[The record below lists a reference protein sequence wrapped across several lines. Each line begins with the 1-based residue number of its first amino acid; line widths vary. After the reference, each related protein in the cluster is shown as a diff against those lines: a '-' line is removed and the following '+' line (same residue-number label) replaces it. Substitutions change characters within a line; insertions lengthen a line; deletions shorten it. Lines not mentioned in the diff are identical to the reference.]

1 MQISYSYSN
10 GTRVVD
16 GKTVM
21 EFDESSKLSIET
33 GSFSELAKLTEIDS
47 VETMEYVLDCD
58 DESLERIINAIGKEA
73 FINRILRVS
82 KLRRVALLPMPT
94 DSETTG
100 TNVKW
105 KNRRLLILRKRK
117 YRLMRLWIAYQKN
130 YCAWI

>member
-47 VETMEYVLDCD
+47 VEAMEYVLDCD
-58 DESLERIINAIGKEA
+58 DESLERTINAIGKEA
-73 FINRILRVS
+73 FISRILRIS
-82 KLRRVALLPMPT
+82 KLRRA
-94 DSETTG
+94 
-100 TNVKW
+100 
-105 KNRRLLILRKRK
+105 
-117 YRLMRLWIAYQKN
+117 A
-130 YCAWI
+130 

>member
-1 MQISYSYSN
+1 MRISYSYSN

-47 VETMEYVLDCD
+47 VEAMEYALDCD

-82 KLRRVALLPMPT
+82 KLRRVA
-94 DSETTG
+94 
-100 TNVKW
+100 
-105 KNRRLLILRKRK
+105 
-117 YRLMRLWIAYQKN
+117 
-130 YCAWI
+130 

>member
-21 EFDESSKLSIET
+21 EFDDSSKLSIET
-33 GSFSELAKLTEIDS
+33 RSFRELAKLTEIDS

-73 FINRILRVS
+73 FISRILRVS
-82 KLRRVALLPMPT
+82 NLRRV
-94 DSETTG
+94 
-100 TNVKW
+100 V
-105 KNRRLLILRKRK
+105 
-117 YRLMRLWIAYQKN
+117 
-130 YCAWI
+130 

>member
-33 GSFSELAKLTEIDS
+33 GGFSELAKLTEIDS

-73 FINRILRVS
+73 FINRVLRVS
-82 KLRRVALLPMPT
+82 NLRRVA
-94 DSETTG
+94 
-100 TNVKW
+100 
-105 KNRRLLILRKRK
+105 
-117 YRLMRLWIAYQKN
+117 
-130 YCAWI
+130 